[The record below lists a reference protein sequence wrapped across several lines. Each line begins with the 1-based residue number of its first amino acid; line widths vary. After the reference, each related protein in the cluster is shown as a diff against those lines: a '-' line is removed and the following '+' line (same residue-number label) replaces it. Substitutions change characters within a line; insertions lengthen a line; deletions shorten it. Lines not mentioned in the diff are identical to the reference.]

1 MVRLICA
8 RARFA
13 FFTASATCLLP
24 FIALCTI
31 TVVIEQVWHTR
42 DSRPIYPHVKVN
54 LNNGIVIKIS
64 LILASDWSTAI
75 KIVMNIDES
84 GFRLPIYPL
93 QVNYIVMNIEVQH
106 DLYLCFIDYA
116 KAFDKVKHEDL
127 FEFLQNLD
135 IDGKDLRL
143 IRNLYWEQSAAIRID
158 GNIGKY
164 TQIRRGVRQGC
175 VFSPDLF
182 NLYSE
187 NILRDLNDIKG
198 CIVGGAIGKPRCMH
212 IYNIIYAVVHYII
225 VY

>member
-1 MVRLICA
+1 MTCTSVLLI
-8 RARFA
+8 
-13 FFTASATCLLP
+13 
-24 FIALCTI
+24 
-31 TVVIEQVWHTR
+31 
-42 DSRPIYPHVKVN
+42 
-54 LNNGIVIKIS
+54 
-64 LILASDWSTAI
+64 
-75 KIVMNIDES
+75 
-84 GFRLPIYPL
+84 
-93 QVNYIVMNIEVQH
+93 
-106 DLYLCFIDYA
+106 A

-187 NILRDLNDIKG
+187 NILRDINDTKG
-198 CIVGGAIGKPRCMH
+198 CIVGG
-212 IYNIIYAVVHYII
+212 YNLNNVRYADDAVLIAGSESELQELLTRKWQTLTTAYIKARQKNSSTGNDPSKFEYI
-225 VY
+225 SEMDEFHRRTARH